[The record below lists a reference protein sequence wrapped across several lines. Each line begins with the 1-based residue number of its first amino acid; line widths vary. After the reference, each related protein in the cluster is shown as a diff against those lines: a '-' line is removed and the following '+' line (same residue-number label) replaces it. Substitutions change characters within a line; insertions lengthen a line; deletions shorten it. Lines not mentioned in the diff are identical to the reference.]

1 MSGSS
6 SNQKMNLQKILT
18 EYSEMKGNLLKL
30 AELLKQEKKTNDNY
44 IEKTQSLEVKNHSLE
59 EENNSLKA
67 NYEFIQKRYDQL
79 QKELSEAKK
88 NSKGYSMLSYFT
100 GSNIKEE
107 NNQLKEKIKML
118 ESELEIKI
126 KENEECHVEVFEYKK
141 LYNDKISEFEEK
153 EADYKRKIEQKTNEL
168 SILNEKT
175 VSLANSKKEIETSL
189 ETANKLLDE
198 QTKEFKRTTSV
209 YEEKEKELK
218 RTMEK
223 KEKLLQNALC
233 INEFKN
239 EKYLG
244 QNIEYLVNGIFR
256 DSLLKNQI
264 GFINSFVSL
273 IQHGINDIA
282 EPLIELI
289 KERIGFYM
297 IISADNKKLAY
308 IYDKV
313 KQHFMSLHQLFCSLN
328 VFFSMFLKEMNN
340 ILSSKQTS
348 KNITNLIL
356 HKNVIL
362 SLINK
367 IIIVFEIV
375 FRFFYEARNYYNY
388 YNRLDE
394 KFFIT
399 IKKIMSISK
408 LILLKAEILLDYNKT
423 FNEKRIQIIIDYG
436 IRVKIKVD
444 KNYFH
449 NYEGVGFSYQNHP
462 NFFFGI
468 FDKNIIPLKQL
479 FENLLNIYVSVN
491 NNEIGNFIKFQDE
504 NKNKFNI
511 KIVKAEDALKN
522 GENILK
528 NLKEIFKTITFISE
542 MKEKFK
548 EVFIF
553 SYYNKNIFLFPLSQF
568 VFKRLNGAYIH
579 PVNTDEIC
587 YNDALENKEKL
598 KQLVERENIYKEERI
613 KNEKKFKEFD
623 NKIQKLKNLLTNEQN
638 ANDILKLKLTDKSYT
653 NESITNNSS
662 ETISVNLNS
671 EFDEYI
677 KSQKSLTDKEYSIL
691 SNDLIDGKE
700 KFAFKIDNTHQSKEI
715 DLDYHRKVNETMKR
729 YLTKIK
735 TFDLKVASNA
745 KEKELKREYDT
756 SIKEITNKYKSKE
769 KELNEQISQK
779 NDAIEGFVQQIT
791 YLSESMNDYETLKE
805 KICNNCKKYI
815 KKD

>member
-1 MSGSS
+1 MSDSS
-6 SNQKMNLQKILT
+6 STQKMNLQKIIT
-18 EYSEMKGNLLKL
+18 EYTEMKGKLLKL
-30 AELLKQEKKTNDNY
+30 AELLKQEKKNNDNY
-44 IEKTQSLEVKNHSLE
+44 IEKTQSLEVRNHTLE
-59 EENNSLKA
+59 EENNTLKA

-107 NNQLKEKIKML
+107 NNELKERIKML

-153 EADYKRKIEQKTNEL
+153 EIDYKGKIEQKSNEL

-198 QTKEFKRTTSV
+198 QIKEFKRTTSV
-209 YEEKEKELK
+209 FEEKEKQLK
-218 RTMEK
+218 CIMDK
-223 KEKLLQNALC
+223 KEKLLQNTLC

-239 EKYLG
+239 KKYLG
-244 QNIEYLVNGIFR
+244 QNIEYLVNGTFR
-256 DSLLKNQI
+256 DTLLKNQI

-273 IQHGINDIA
+273 IQHCINDIA

-297 IISADNKKLAY
+297 IVSTDNKKITF

-328 VFFSMFLKEMNN
+328 IFFNMFLKEMNN
-340 ILSSKQTS
+340 ILSIKQSSKMIS
-348 KNITNLIL
+348 NLIL
-356 HKNVIL
+356 YKNVIL
-362 SLINK
+362 SLLNK
-367 IIIVFEIV
+367 ILIVLEIV
-375 FRFFYEARNYYNY
+375 IKFFYESRNYSNY

-394 KFFIT
+394 KFFMN
-399 IKKIMSISK
+399 IKKIISILK
-408 LILLKAEILLDYNKT
+408 LILLKVEIMLDYNKS
-423 FNEKRIQIIIDYG
+423 FNAKKIQIIIDYG
-436 IRVKIKVD
+436 LRVKIKVD
-444 KNYFH
+444 TNYFH
-449 NYEGVGFSYQNHP
+449 NYQGVGISYQNHSD
-462 NFFFGI
+462 FFIDI
-468 FDKNIIPLKQL
+468 FDKNIIPLKKL
-479 FENLLNIYVSVN
+479 FESLVNIYVSVN
-491 NNEIGNFIKFQDE
+491 NNEIGNFIRYQDD

-511 KIVKAEDALKN
+511 KIVKAEDAQKN
-522 GENILK
+522 GESILK
-528 NLKEIFKTITFISE
+528 KLKEISNTITFVSE
-542 MKEKFK
+542 MKEKCK

-553 SYYNKNIFLFPLSQF
+553 SYYNKNIFLFPLNQF
-568 VFKRLNGAYIH
+568 ALKRLHNFYIY
-579 PVNTDEIC
+579 PINQDEIY

-598 KQLVERENIYKEERI
+598 KQLTERENIYKEEKI

-623 NKIQKLKNLLTNEQN
+623 NKIQKLKTLLTNEQN
-638 ANDILKLKLTDKSYT
+638 ANDILKLKLTDKSYI
-653 NESITNNSS
+653 NDSITNNSS
-662 ETISVNLNS
+662 ETTSVNLNS

-691 SNDLIDGKE
+691 SNDLIEGKE
-700 KFAFKIDNTHQSKEI
+700 KFAFKIENTEQNKEI

-769 KELNEQISQK
+769 KELNEQINQK